1 MDTNRQLDLAP
12 AKCAVL
18 KIPRGGMASDTS
30 SFSIG
35 QHQLESIKNFKD
47 LGILISEDPKWSKHI
62 NYITS
67 KASVSLY
74 HIMKVFNSKNI
85 WTLLKLYTTYVRPKL
100 EFNTLVWSPYLKQD
114 INKVEKIQQK
124 FTKFPMRKCNIPFK
138 DYNDRLTKL
147 NIKSLQQRRL
157 IFDLILIYRIIN
169 GLSDINFNDHFSFK
183 SHSYNLRQNS
193 LQIQS
198 NFKLIKNQKFN
209 NCFFIR
215 IIKYWNVLPNDI
227 VISPSLEVFKKRILS
242 FDFSAMIQSKGFFLK
257 PSPFLLS
264 LLYLVLSC
272 LIPLLRL
279 LPIVSSA
286 VFLFFRRTTM

>member
-1 MDTNRQLDLAP
+1 
-12 AKCAVL
+12 
-18 KIPRGGMASDTS
+18 
-30 SFSIG
+30 
-35 QHQLESIKNFKD
+35 
-47 LGILISEDPKWSKHI
+47 
-62 NYITS
+62 
-67 KASVSLY
+67 
-74 HIMKVFNSKNI
+74 
-85 WTLLKLYTTYVRPKL
+85 
-100 EFNTLVWSPYLKQD
+100 
-114 INKVEKIQQK
+114 
-124 FTKFPMRKCNIPFK
+124 MRKCNIPFK

-242 FDFSAMIQSKGFFLK
+242 FDFSAMIQSKGFFSWAL
-257 PSPFLLS
+257 PFSTFTFVFSAFLPDTFVALIANCQQCCVF
-264 LLYLVLSC
+264 VLS
-272 LIPLLRL
+272 PYHHV
-279 LPIVSSA
+279 IVVVSCE
-286 VFLFFRRTTM
+286 